1 MTTLCAITSIFW
13 PKELNIYIT
22 KPGSSSDH
30 QSHIF
35 NCFFHLSLHV
45 NWSLKINISETESPV
60 IFSKKKFF
68 FCDILHLSKWPF
80 SSFSFFFFLKTHYLM
95 LCKILWILSSKIYPQ
110 PVISHCY
117 SMTTE
122 FHLISSVI
130 FCHILTWLPDS
141 LLAPTAEEAFNNIRL
156 IM

>member
-1 MTTLCAITSIFW
+1 MTTLCVITSIFQ

-22 KPGSSSDH
+22 NPGSSSDH

-35 NCFFHLSLHV
+35 NCFFHLSLNV
-45 NWSLKINISETESPV
+45 NRSLKINISETEFPV

-80 SSFSFFFFLKTHYLM
+80 SSFSFFFLDSLSYALHLIYQ
-95 LCKILWILSSKIYPQ
+95 KILWILSSKIYPQ

-117 SMTTE
+117 SMTTK
-122 FHLISSVI
+122 FHLISSVT
-130 FCHILTWLPDS
+130 FCHILT
-141 LLAPTAEEAFNNIRL
+141 
-156 IM
+156 